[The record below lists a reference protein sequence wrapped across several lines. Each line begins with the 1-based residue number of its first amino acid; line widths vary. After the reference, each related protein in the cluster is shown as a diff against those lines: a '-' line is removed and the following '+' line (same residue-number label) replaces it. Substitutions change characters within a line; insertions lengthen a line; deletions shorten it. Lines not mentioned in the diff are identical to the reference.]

1 MGVGTDSEY
10 DSRMTLIAA
19 FRADKGG
26 ILLCADR
33 EENDGFSKREV
44 CKISR
49 VSNLKFQMFMA
60 GAGSTAII
68 KKAQDA
74 CEQAL
79 CKAAEAGTDVATQHQ
94 DILEGALEATYS
106 RYVRTEQDEIR
117 LLIVATIEKEPG
129 VTFLYRTESTMLVR
143 EDFYAAEGSGK
154 FISDFLADRLYQP
167 RLGKAQLFLLASL
180 IFREAGK
187 AVSGVGLGAEMVL
200 IYNGSRAMGFYGPDT
215 VADLQDGIPSIA
227 DSIYTHWKEKVKL
240 PDWWSE
246 N

>member
-1 MGVGTDSEY
+1 
-10 DSRMTLIAA
+10 MTLIAA

-49 VSNLKFQMFMA
+49 VSNLKFQMFIA
-60 GAGSTAII
+60 GAGPTAII

-79 CKAAEAGTDVATQHQ
+79 FEAAESGIDVETSHQ
-94 DILEGALEATYS
+94 DILEGALEATYT
-106 RYVRTEQDEIR
+106 RYVKTDRDEIR
-117 LLIVATIEKEPG
+117 LLIVATIEKEPR
-129 VTFLYRTESTMLVR
+129 VPFLYRTESAMLVR
-143 EDFYAAEGSGK
+143 EEFYAAEGSGK

-167 RLGKAQLFLLASL
+167 SIGRAQLFLLAAL
-180 IFREAGK
+180 IFRETGK
-187 AVSGVGLGAEMVL
+187 AISGVGRGAEMVL
-200 IYNGSRAMGFYGPDT
+200 IYNGNRSMGFYGPDC
-215 VADLQDGIPSIA
+215 VADLQVGIPSIA
-227 DSIYTHWKEKVKL
+227 DSVYTHWKEKVKL
-240 PDWWSE
+240 PDWWRE

>member
-1 MGVGTDSEY
+1 
-10 DSRMTLIAA
+10 MTLIAA

-44 CKISR
+44 GKISR
-49 VSNLKFQMFMA
+49 VSNLKFQMFIA

-74 CEQAL
+74 CEQAIFEA
-79 CKAAEAGTDVATQHQ
+79 AAEGIDVESRHQ
-94 DILEGALEATYS
+94 EILEGALESTYS

-117 LLIVATIEKEPG
+117 LLIVAAVEKEPRIP
-129 VTFLYRTESTMLVR
+129 FLYRTQSAMLLR
-143 EDFYAAEGSGK
+143 EEFYAAEGSGK
-154 FISDFLADRLYQP
+154 YISDFLADRLYQP
-167 RLGKAQLFLLASL
+167 GLGKAQILLLASF
-180 IFREAGK
+180 IFRETGK

-200 IYNGSRAMGFYGPDT
+200 IYNGSRAMGFYGPGA
-215 VADLQDGIPSIA
+215 VGDLQAGIPRLS
-227 DSIYTHWKEKVKL
+227 DSVYTHWKESVKL